1 MIRILVGGDIYPAG
15 NIRKA
20 FINGKA
26 SEIFNDLLEEIT
38 AADLSIVN
46 LECPLIIKEMP
57 IIKAGPVLG
66 ASIQCLKGFV
76 EANWKVINL
85 ANNHSFDQGAD
96 GLDKTIR
103 TIKGAGLDVI
113 GAGMNLNQAQTPLVK
128 QIGGQRI
135 VLYAMAEREF
145 SIADQ
150 TTPGAN
156 PLDLMNFVN
165 SIRLHKQQGL
175 FIVLLHGGKE
185 HYPYPTPEMIRRCRF
200 MVDMGADAVICCH
213 SHCPLPWEIYNGKPI
228 IYGLGNLILEA
239 HSQRP
244 EQWYQGYLAKLTITD
259 EGINFEPIPY
269 CQSKDHPGAWKMN
282 KAEHDNF
289 LADMS
294 IKNAKIGD
302 YSFIEARWGDF
313 CRQQRSVY
321 LPMLFGYNRIMF
333 KMRSVL
339 FWLLHSK
346 KDRLRA
352 LNLVQCETHQEV
364 LNTIFKNEKRSGSH
378 RL

>member
-15 NIRKA
+15 NIHEA

-26 SEIFNDLLEEIT
+26 TEIFNDLFEEIT

-46 LECPLIIKEMP
+46 LECPLITKGTP

-66 ASIQCLKGFV
+66 ASTQCFKGLV
-76 EANWKVINL
+76 EANWKVMNL
-85 ANNHSFDQGAD
+85 ANNHSFDHGAD
-96 GLDKTIR
+96 GLSETIR

-128 QIGGQRI
+128 QIGSQRI

-150 TTPGAN
+150 LTPGAN
-156 PLDLMNFVN
+156 PLDLINFVN
-165 SIRLHKQQGL
+165 SIRSYKQQGL

-185 HYPYPTPEMIRRCRF
+185 HYPYPTPEMVRRCRF

-213 SHCPLPWEIYNGKPI
+213 AHCPLPWEIYNGKPI
-228 IYGLGNLILEA
+228 IYGLGNLIFEA
-239 HSQRP
+239 HSKRS
-244 EQWYQGYLAKLTITD
+244 EQWYQGYLANLTITD
-259 EGINFEPIPY
+259 ERISFEPIPY
-269 CQSKDHPGAWKMN
+269 VQSKDHPGARKMN
-282 KAEHDNF
+282 KAERDNF

-294 IKNAKIGD
+294 IKNAKLGD

-339 FWLLHSK
+339 LRLWHSK

-364 LNTIFKNEKRSGSH
+364 LNTIFKYEKRVGCP
-378 RL
+378 